1 MPKAHVFVD
10 NSSYT
15 AVTVRFI
22 SYVCYIEVCNFNY
35 PFLACKSEVIFCD
48 SLGKTAISLSTFQD
62 ILTELSKITSLSIQI
77 DLPLAEHN
85 S

>member
-10 NSSYT
+10 SSSYT

-22 SYVCYIEVCNFNY
+22 SYVCYMEVCNFNY
-35 PFLACKSEVIFCD
+35 PFLSSKSKVIFFD
-48 SLGKTAISLSTFQD
+48 SIRETAISLLVFQD
-62 ILTELSKITSLSIQI
+62 ILTELSKVTSLSI
-77 DLPLAEHN
+77 DLSLAEHN